1 MGCSNTLFS
10 MSTWCIIL
18 TAYCIAAG
26 IVVAALTDN
35 ITVPIICIIVAM
47 CLIVT
52 AKYFRIKES
61 KERTGPQPIRV
72 VNGI

>member
-1 MGCSNTLFS
+1 MLFP

-18 TAYCIAAG
+18 TVYCIAAG
-26 IVVAALTDN
+26 ILAAALTDN
-35 ITVPIICIIVAM
+35 MIVPIICVIAAV
-47 CLIVT
+47 CLILT
-52 AKYFRIKES
+52 TKYFMIKES